1 MAADYQIQHSLQ
13 FLKDQFH
20 SYYQSFPNY
29 LPDRFSRREFAF
41 IFYGGHGMMRHI
53 GFQRKNQFTHF
64 LKNKAPAH
72 AYYSTAY
79 YQKPDAAT
87 MKEKG
92 WMGAELI
99 FDLDADHLPNAD
111 QIPYEK
117 QLSLV
122 KNEFYKLVDDFL
134 LNDFG
139 FDESH
144 LELYF
149 SGGRGYHCH
158 VKDPRI
164 FQLDS
169 GERRE
174 IVDYIIGRDLRDEL
188 VLHKE
193 SMGTTQIKGKTV
205 STGNTLK
212 MPSPDEPGWRGRI
225 SRGLIDIL
233 DDIIT
238 SDKPMEKLKEYGV
251 SKQTAEKLLN
261 DLSEERIQRIKKGQ
275 LDQSTTIRRFFL
287 NNALRKTAVSFA
299 SGETDEPVTCDVKRL
314 IRLPF
319 SLHGKTGLQV
329 TPVTL
334 DELKT
339 FDPLADTVVFSDDPV
354 NIDINTSLS
363 ITMKKEHFQLK
374 QGINEV
380 PTYLAVLLIGKRLA
394 TIHS

>member
-1 MAADYQIQHSLQ
+1 
-13 FLKDQFH
+13 
-20 SYYQSFPNY
+20 
-29 LPDRFSRREFAF
+29 
-41 IFYGGHGMMRHI
+41 
-53 GFQRKNQFTHF
+53 
-64 LKNKAPAH
+64 
-72 AYYSTAY
+72 
-79 YQKPDAAT
+79 
-87 MKEKG
+87 
-92 WMGAELI
+92 
-99 FDLDADHLPNAD
+99 
-111 QIPYEK
+111 
-117 QLSLV
+117 
-122 KNEFYKLVDDFL
+122 
-134 LNDFG
+134 
-139 FDESH
+139 
-144 LELYF
+144 
-149 SGGRGYHCH
+149 
-158 VKDPRI
+158 
-164 FQLDS
+164 
-169 GERRE
+169 
-174 IVDYIIGRDLRDEL
+174 
-188 VLHKE
+188 
-193 SMGTTQIKGKTV
+193 
-205 STGNTLK
+205 
-212 MPSPDEPGWRGRI
+212 
-225 SRGLIDIL
+225 
-233 DDIIT
+233 
-238 SDKPMEKLKEYGV
+238 KPMEKLKEYGV

-363 ITMKKEHFQLK
+363 ITMKKQHFQLK